1 VAPLHSVQ
9 LAIVNLP
16 ELFCS
21 AASGQP
27 GWGQALD
34 SALLS
39 VSLSSL

>member
-1 VAPLHSVQ
+1 MGIQ

-21 AASGQP
+21 VASGQP
-27 GWGQALD
+27 GWGPALD

-39 VSLSSL
+39 VSLNNS